1 MGAGGS
7 RPGVATYHGLGLRV
21 NVEVLADAELLAARA
36 VDVVVAAAAVAID
49 ERGVFVWA
57 VSGGTTPRRMLE
69 LLSERRDLD
78 WTRTH
83 LFQVDERL
91 APDGDPDRNAT
102 MLEEALLT
110 ERFRQENEP
119 AGVWF
124 MPVTDDDPEK
134 AAADY
139 ATALDS
145 IAGSPVVFDLIQLG
159 LGSDGHTA
167 SLVPDDPILEID
179 QLDVAITGLYQGRRR
194 MSLTWPVLDRAKELL
209 WVVGGESKQQA
220 VQQFLDNDPSMPATL
235 PTQARAT
242 VLLDRAASGDTA

>member
-1 MGAGGS
+1 MNVEILADGEALAE
-7 RPGVATYHGLGLRV
+7 RA
-21 NVEVLADAELLAARA
+21 VEVLLAAA
-36 VDVVVAAAAVAID
+36 TVAID
-49 ERGVFVWA
+49 ERGLFVWA

-69 LLSERRDLD
+69 LLRERSELD

-102 MLEEALLT
+102 MLDQALLT
-110 ERFRQENEP
+110 DAFVELNTP
-119 AGVWF
+119 AGLWL
-124 MPVTDDDPEK
+124 MPVTAEDPVR
-134 AAADY
+134 AAAEY
-139 ATALDS
+139 ARSLDA

-167 SLVPDDPILEID
+167 SLIPDDPILEVEEV
-179 QLDVAITGLYQGRRR
+179 DVALTGEYQGRRR

-209 WVVGGESKQQA
+209 WVIGGESKRQA
-220 VQQFLDNDPSMPATL
+220 VQQFLDNDPAIPATL

-242 VLLDRAASGDTA
+242 VLLDAEASGESDT